1 MQGDYLGAAVVAG
14 LAIIGLASSP
24 AGFYLARQLTTRE
37 PKQDSYEDEDGKAT
51 PESFKAYSAKWP
63 KTLIVIFASLATGAS
78 IATAI
83 VSTLSTG
90 ENDLFLEDWLGTGAS
105 VNMSQFFVRTVL

>member
-1 MQGDYLGAAVVAG
+1 MDGVYLEAAVIAG
-14 LAIIGLASSP
+14 LALIGLASSP

-37 PKQDSYEDEDGKAT
+37 PKQDSYEDADGKAT

-63 KTLIVIFASLATGAS
+63 KAFIVAFASLATGAS

-83 VSTLSTG
+83 VSTLSAAKS
-90 ENDLFLEDWLGTGAS
+90 DLFLEDWLGTAAS
-105 VNMSQFFVRTVL
+105 V